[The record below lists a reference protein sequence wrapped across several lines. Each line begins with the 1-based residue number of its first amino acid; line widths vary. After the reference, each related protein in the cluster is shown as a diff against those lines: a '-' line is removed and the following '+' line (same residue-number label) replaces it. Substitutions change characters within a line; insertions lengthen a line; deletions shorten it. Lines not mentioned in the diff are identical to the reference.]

1 MRKTNVNQS
10 NQRLLISFLIRTK
23 EGFELRK
30 ELKNILNKENI
41 EFKLEENKTTT
52 IFRLDNM
59 YVKVYCDKY
68 LPGKLEIVLY
78 NKSEPEIYI
87 AMLILTNS
95 KPYILDDN
103 TNGISFFT
111 SMKKITKK
119 SNINDVEI
127 NESVKTKIIGLNNI
141 YKYQII
147 KTPRSNNNVTVKYIY
162 KSSVLLS
169 KSTISLVEIII
180 PVLFNQNSQVKEKV
194 VTATFKNC
202 EEVKL

>member
-111 SMKKITKK
+111 SIKKITKK

>member
-1 MRKTNVNQS
+1 MRKTNVNQG

-41 EFKLEENKTTT
+41 EFKFEENKTTT

-59 YVKVYCDKY
+59 YVKIYCDKY

-87 AMLILTNS
+87 AMLILRNS

-119 SNINDVEI
+119 SNINDVKI
-127 NESVKTKIIGLNNI
+127 NESIKTKIIGLNNI

-169 KSTISLVEIII
+169 KSTISLIEIII
-180 PVLFNQNSQVKEKV
+180 PVLFNQNNQVKEKV

>member
-1 MRKTNVNQS
+1 
-10 NQRLLISFLIRTK
+10 
-23 EGFELRK
+23 
-30 ELKNILNKENI
+30 
-41 EFKLEENKTTT
+41 
-52 IFRLDNM
+52 M

-111 SMKKITKK
+111 SMKKNTKK